1 MRSNVGNGAPKSIGI
16 GRRDNN
22 KKISRNS
29 IRAFFL
35 ALITIAVVLL
45 VWSLNLL
52 TSIGNTESDTPPISN
67 SKDIAPA
74 SVIQQAPSKSTL
86 QQPYPNGPKTDPKY
100 ANDRVYCMVPFIWNE
115 EIYKVIM
122 DTWGKRCNTI
132 HFITDSEVAVEGKW
146 DRDNVIQN
154 NGKGYMHH
162 YEFAAGTFPHNVK
175 FINMTRPWTGCID
188 KKSGKDRICRHIWEK
203 MWQSWIYVADHHLAE
218 AEWFCKGMSASVL
231 FYDLL

>member
-1 MRSNVGNGAPKSIGI
+1 
-16 GRRDNN
+16 
-22 KKISRNS
+22 
-29 IRAFFL
+29 
-35 ALITIAVVLL
+35 
-45 VWSLNLL
+45 
-52 TSIGNTESDTPPISN
+52 
-67 SKDIAPA
+67 
-74 SVIQQAPSKSTL
+74 
-86 QQPYPNGPKTDPKY
+86 
-100 ANDRVYCMVPFIWNE
+100 MVPFIWNE

-162 YEFAAGTFPHNVK
+162 YEFPAGTFPDDNVK

-203 MWQSWIYVADHHLAE
+203 MWQSWIYVADHHLNE
-218 AEWFCKGMSASVL
+218 AEWFCKGKFLYYVYVL
-231 FYDLL
+231 IEGMCYVYVVVI